1 MVSDRLREVMLRAEG
16 VGELTGP
23 EVHTGRAEH
32 PVCGDQ
38 ILLHVRFLAG
48 NIEQL
53 RWQANG
59 CPAAMAVAAL
69 ASVVLPGTGV
79 GDGAE
84 HAARTRCEAH
94 GGLRGARAPRRRPWS
109 LRALAQAAATTGEA

>member
-69 ASVVLPGTGV
+69 ASVVLPGT
-79 GDGAE
+79 AL
-84 HAARTRCEAH
+84 ATAPSTLQNALQAH
-94 GGLRGARAPRRRPWS
+94 GGLRAHERHAEGLL